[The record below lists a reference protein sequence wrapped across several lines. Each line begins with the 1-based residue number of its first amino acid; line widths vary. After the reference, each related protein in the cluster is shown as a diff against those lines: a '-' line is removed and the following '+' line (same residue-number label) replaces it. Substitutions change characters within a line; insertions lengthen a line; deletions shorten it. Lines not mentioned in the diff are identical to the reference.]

1 METKRL
7 FVGGL
12 YNDIKEVD
20 LRDRFKTFGT
30 VSSVEIIRRTDEKG
44 FPLKTFAYVDIL
56 QTESDY
62 RKCVSLLTNSKWK
75 GCCLKIQA
83 AKESFLTRLERERQ
97 QKDQASILLPLQ
109 DTQNVTEANKEQ
121 EKQKQNAIP
130 ETLPKAV
137 PGTPLQGKKNWVVGK
152 FGRVLPVVYLR
163 RRDRKKIAKF
173 DPSKTT
179 HCLKKIKPEELSTA
193 VSELTWNLESE
204 KEMANGGSGN
214 LLKMKEEKQKKSKL
228 KETDNPKTDFDV
240 NNGIERNAKKTSEDT
255 LSINYGTVPHATHL
269 ARLSASID
277 DDLESDSSASHSESD
292 TDQHSNTKRKRNT
305 LKDTEGNSSDTSH
318 ASSSS
323 TPPSSDV
330 SAIAPSNKDSVTV
343 KLDITP
349 QNTTNLLSNID
360 EVERSSYTKRQNK
373 NNNLTTN
380 LLLNNSGIVQVE
392 DGEHL
397 SDENNSTTS
406 DRKSSDSSD
415 EASDAES
422 SESQDA
428 VKTNRNQLSSK
439 ISTRLS
445 NISFDPSNSKE
456 LPIRTPKTKDEL
468 QVSDNPNK
476 QKHSNEKRLDALQEK
491 KKSVLAQRN
500 LIKDALKD
508 LDSSTPSH
516 DGKKHIVF
524 SDDEEDESGDKI
536 MEKAAYSVGDKI
548 SGSKASSWLGLD
560 SDSDDQEVDDGDD
573 QNEQL
578 VTVKP
583 HFEGKAG
590 EELFKLQKTFGGDK
604 RFELDSRFLESEEE
618 DGDHH
623 TDNFGDRGKELVKF
637 DAKKSLSEDY
647 KDIVSKQEEDDISR
661 SLTEEKEMAMKV
673 LSNILGGNFR
683 AEYSGQE
690 SQEKVPEFR
699 NSAIVH
705 YDPAREDHKQF
716 EQTTAEETEKKETEP
731 AFHQE
736 KPSED
741 PVLPEV
747 SKDKYHDVNT
757 SSLAEL
763 FGNKEQGASF
773 TFFSQ
778 GPVDDDDS
786 AAEERS
792 HVNVGAAEEI
802 KTNPW
807 QSATKLP
814 YDSSDDDDDDDDK
827 DVVGAVDNGIQSSK
841 STSHLEELFF
851 FHPDDPELANRIN
864 DQETPFMRTG
874 SQEEVSEYWV
884 SVRSDLTQDYKRKRK
899 DAVRRQNKLA
909 AKRTRI
915 R

>member
-1 METKRL
+1 MH
-7 FVGGL
+7 F
-12 YNDIKEVD
+12 
-20 LRDRFKTFGT
+20 RDRFKTFGT

-44 FPLKTFAYVDIL
+44 CPIKTFAYVDIL

-97 QKDQASILLPLQ
+97 QRDQASVLSPLL
-109 DTQNVTEANKEQ
+109 DTQNVTEANTEQ

-137 PGTPLQGKKNWVVGK
+137 PGTPLPGKKNWVVGK

-179 HCLKKIKPEELSTA
+179 HCLKKIKPEESTTA

-204 KEMANGGSGN
+204 KERANGGSGN

-240 NNGIERNAKKTSEDT
+240 NNGIERHAKNTSEDT
-255 LSINYGTVPHATHL
+255 LSNNYGTVPHPTHS

-277 DDLESDSSASHSESD
+277 DDLESDSSASNSESD

-305 LKDTEGNSSDTSH
+305 LNDTEGNSSDTSH
-318 ASSSS
+318 TSSSS
-323 TPPSSDV
+323 TPLSSDV
-330 SAIAPSNKDSVTV
+330 SAIATSNKDSVTV

-360 EVERSSYTKRQNK
+360 EVERSSYSKRQNK

-422 SESQDA
+422 SESEDA

-445 NISFDPSNSKE
+445 NICFDPSNSKE

-468 QVSDNPNK
+468 QVSDNPKK

-560 SDSDDQEVDDGDD
+560 SDSDDQEDDDGDE
-573 QNEQL
+573 QNEEL

-590 EELFKLQKTFGGDK
+590 EELFKLQRTFGGDK

-618 DGDHH
+618 DGDNH
-623 TDNFGDRGKELVKF
+623 TDNFGDRGKEVVRS

-647 KDIVSKQEEDDISR
+647 RDIVSKQEEDDISR

-699 NSAIVH
+699 NMAIVH

-716 EQTTAEETEKKETEP
+716 EQTAAEETEKKETEP

-736 KPSED
+736 KRSED

-747 SKDKYHDVNT
+747 SNDKYHDVNT

-827 DVVGAVDNGIQSSK
+827 DVVGAVDNGIQSNK